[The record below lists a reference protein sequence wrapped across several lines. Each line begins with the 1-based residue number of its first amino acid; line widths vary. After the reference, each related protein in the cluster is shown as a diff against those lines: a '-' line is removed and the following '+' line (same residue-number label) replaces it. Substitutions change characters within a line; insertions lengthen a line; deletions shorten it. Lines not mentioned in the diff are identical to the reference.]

1 MPTPP
6 STETASRRQIAK
18 GTAWLMLFKIFDKV
32 VGLISTLIL
41 ARLLAPSDFG
51 LVAMASSIVA
61 LTELMGAFG
70 FDTAL
75 IQRQNA
81 SREHYDTAWTF
92 NVIFGFAIAC
102 ALIILT
108 IPAATFYNE
117 PRLTSIIPLLAIG
130 ALISGMENIGTV
142 AFRKEL
148 NFNLEFRFLALKR
161 ISGFIVTIVFAFTLQ
176 TYWALIAGT
185 ITSKI
190 VALTIS
196 YRLHEYRPKL
206 SLAARADLFNFS
218 KWLFIS
224 NLIGFLRSRS
234 TDFILGRT
242 AGTHGLGIFNVGHE
256 IAMMPATEIVAPI
269 NRAVYPAYSKL
280 TANKLELNSRF
291 LEVFGFI
298 ALLTIP
304 ASFGLIAIAETAI
317 PVLLGEKW
325 LETIPIVRLVA
336 IAGLAGAL
344 QSNLHVFILAIGKP
358 KASTYLSAAILTIS
372 LPLII
377 FCSSQFGLP
386 GTAFAYMLSAC
397 INLICT
403 VVVFINISGIKTIQ
417 FVKRLYNPFFSTIA
431 MTTLVYHL
439 DRYFATNLPD
449 VPLVAA
455 FLACILAGGIIYT
468 AMVIFIWHISGH
480 PDSTEKILI
489 NFISK
494 KYLKTA
500 N

>member
-1 MPTPP
+1 MPLPP
-6 STETASRRQIAK
+6 STTTASRRQIAK
-18 GTAWLMLFKIFDKV
+18 GTAWLMLFKVFDKA

-41 ARLLAPSDFG
+41 ARLLVPSDFG
-51 LVAMASSIVA
+51 LIAMASSIVA

-81 SREHYDTAWTF
+81 RREHYDTAWTF
-92 NVIFGFAIAC
+92 NVIFGLAIAC
-102 ALIILT
+102 TLIILT

-148 NFNLEFRFLALKR
+148 NFNLEFKFLALKR
-161 ISGFIVTIVFAFTLQ
+161 ISGFIVTIFFAFTFQ

-185 ITSKI
+185 LTSKI
-190 VALTIS
+190 VALIIS
-196 YRLHEYRPKL
+196 YRLHDYRPTFSL
-206 SLAARADLFNFS
+206 SARADLFNFS

-256 IAMMPATEIVAPI
+256 IAMMPTTEIVAPI

-280 TANKLELNSRF
+280 VTNKLELNSRF

-298 ALLTIP
+298 ALISIP

-317 PVLLGEKW
+317 PVLLGRKW
-325 LETIPIVRLVA
+325 IETIPIVRLVA

-358 KASTYLSAAILTIS
+358 KASTYLSAALLVIS

-377 FCSSQFGLP
+377 FSSIEYGLI
-386 GTAFAYMLSAC
+386 GAASAYMASAC
-397 INLICT
+397 INFICT
-403 VVVFINISGIKTIQ
+403 VVVFIKISGIKIIDFSRQ
-417 FVKRLYNPFFSTIA
+417 LYNPFCSTIV
-431 MTTLVYHL
+431 MTGSVYYL
-439 DRYFATNLPD
+439 DQHFTHNLPD
-449 VPLVAA
+449 VPLTAA
-455 FLACILAGGIIYT
+455 FLACILAGCIIYT
-468 AMVIFIWHISGH
+468 TTVIFIWHISGR
-480 PDSTEKILI
+480 PDSTEKTLI
-489 NFISK
+489 DLISR
-494 KYLKTA
+494 KYLKIT